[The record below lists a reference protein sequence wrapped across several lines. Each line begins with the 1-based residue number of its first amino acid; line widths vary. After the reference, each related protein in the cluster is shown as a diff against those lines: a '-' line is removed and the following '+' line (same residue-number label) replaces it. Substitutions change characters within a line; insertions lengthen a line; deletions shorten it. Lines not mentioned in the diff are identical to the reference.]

1 MDDDLRTL
9 HGVASIHS
17 DSGYAST
24 SSHPQHQPGSHQ
36 GARHAPRPTAT
47 ASLNA
52 RLDRLTRDMASLAN
66 SSPQTAGASLGI
78 TRKTIMRHP
87 TAASE
92 ASSRTPRE
100 HRVEQYSPP
109 PSWLLHRLSA
119 PSRAH
124 DLEPAPAAPR
134 LDSFAPPDRYDASPL
149 GGASLD
155 QHAAYAYPLSPLY
168 PSSTHVPFFGDPT
181 PLPFSTSGRL
191 APPAPIVS
199 PPPSPS
205 RTQVPLYEAQLARDI
220 PLFRSTTPEH
230 RFHPPIAASSFSHPH
245 ALATHHETP
254 VARHATP
261 DTIFGQPFAEL
272 ASVYGDARAPLSGYF
287 PSSPPHSMAF
297 DSFTPRPSS
306 PECDGLYDRF
316 GVPVQPASFWQ
327 PGPHPPALHAPTPT
341 PGRARYAAILERSA
355 AQQLQPA
362 VARRSPSDAPES
374 GAAPRS
380 DEQNVPLEGLS
391 HSRTSAAQDRRG
403 ADTSA
408 GSELRE
414 DGAPPSAQLSDNGEA
429 SSAAKRG
436 HPIRVELAQPQPQ
449 AHAPAHTHAHANPR
463 TPTPAQQRTHRP
475 APAPPD
481 AHTLHAATR
490 VSAHGPSSEAGRSSA
505 AGGLDG
511 YEAGGEGAKA
521 DGGEGTGVAQGKE
534 EETGWT
540 IWEDED
546 EIEEV

>member
-1 MDDDLRTL
+1 MATRGRRCRATSPRRRRTRWR
-9 HGVASIHS
+9 
-17 DSGYAST
+17 ST
-24 SSHPQHQPGSHQ
+24 RSHLGPRHRSATGST
-36 GARHAPRPTAT
+36 TA
-47 ASLNA
+47 
-52 RLDRLTRDMASLAN
+52 
-66 SSPQTAGASLGI
+66 
-78 TRKTIMRHP
+78 
-87 TAASE
+87 
-92 ASSRTPRE
+92 
-100 HRVEQYSPP
+100 
-109 PSWLLHRLSA
+109 
-119 PSRAH
+119 
-124 DLEPAPAAPR
+124 LE
-134 LDSFAPPDRYDASPL
+134 
-149 GGASLD
+149 
-155 QHAAYAYPLSPLY
+155 Y
-168 PSSTHVPFFGDPT
+168 PSSRQA
-181 PLPFSTSGRL
+181 SG
-191 APPAPIVS
+191 S
-199 PPPSPS
+199 
-205 RTQVPLYEAQLARDI
+205 LARTHQLCTPCVRWLALSCAARSASRGVLI
-220 PLFRSTTPEH
+220 STTP
-230 RFHPPIAASSFSHPH
+230 A
-245 ALATHHETP
+245 
-254 VARHATP
+254 
-261 DTIFGQPFAEL
+261 
-272 ASVYGDARAPLSGYF
+272 
-287 PSSPPHSMAF
+287 
-297 DSFTPRPSS
+297 SFT
-306 PECDGLYDRF
+306 
-316 GVPVQPASFWQ
+316 Q
-327 PGPHPPALHAPTPT
+327 PTPT

-403 ADTSA
+403 ADTSE
-408 GSELRE
+408 GSELGE

-521 DGGEGTGVAQGKE
+521 GGEGTGVAQGKE

-540 IWEDED
+540 IWEDEV
-546 EIEEV
+546 EIEKV